1 MAFSVHDVD
10 SSTDGEDS
18 TAELQGGGLQSV
30 DRAIAVLRILARTGS
45 AGVTEV
51 AEEMGVHKS
60 TISRL
65 LKALEAQGMAQSS
78 GRGKYQLGLG
88 ILHLANAIPMR
99 LDLTREA
106 RPVLEAL
113 AAKFGETVNLAVLSS
128 NHVVNIDEAF
138 GPSTL
143 AATQNWMGRLTPIHA
158 TSSGKVFL
166 ASLSPAQRSRILT
179 DLGMPAVTQQTITS
193 RQELEEQ
200 LLTVAQRGYATV
212 RGELEDGLN
221 GIAVPIRGHE
231 GTVIGA
237 VSIAG
242 PSFRFEPERVPGLID
257 ELKAASRKISEK
269 MGYGHMHA
277 PR

>member
-1 MAFSVHDVD
+1 MAVPVRDVD
-10 SSTDGEDS
+10 TNANGD
-18 TAELQGGGLQSV
+18 LQGGSLQSV
-30 DRAIAVLRILARTGS
+30 DRAIAVLKVLARTGS

-65 LKALEAQGMAQSS
+65 LRALEAQGMVQSS

-88 ILHLANAIPMR
+88 ILHLANSIPMR
-99 LDLTREA
+99 LDLAKEA
-106 RPVLEAL
+106 RPVLETL

-143 AATQNWMGRLTPIHA
+143 GTKNWMGLPTPIHA

-166 ASLSPAQRSRILT
+166 ASLSAAERGRMLNE
-179 DLGMPAVTQQTITS
+179 LGLPAVTNQTITS
-193 RQELEEQ
+193 PQELEAE
-200 LLTVAQRGYATV
+200 LAAVAKAGYATV
-212 RGELEDGLN
+212 HGELEDELN
-221 GIAVPIRGHE
+221 GIAVPVRGHH

-237 VSIAG
+237 VSISG
-242 PSFRFEPERVPGLID
+242 PSFRFKPENNPELID
-257 ELKAASRKISEK
+257 ELKEAGLKISEN
-269 MGYGHMHA
+269 MGFRSS
-277 PR
+277 P